1 MGAIVNTKS
10 LSEQV
15 YAYLRS
21 EMAYGKILPGS
32 NINIAAIADKLGISK
47 TPLRDALIQLQFEGF
62 VSILP
67 RKGVVVNT
75 MTIEDVRKAYEAAG
89 AVECDIVRANGHKI
103 KKAHIDELKE
113 LNAKLRSD
121 ILHEDFSDYFETNLA
136 FHEVY
141 LRLSDNELLKE
152 FIRPIKQRLYDFP
165 RRKYYIKG
173 WELRNCEEHEVFINY
188 LEKGQW
194 VLAGDYLRDVHWSF
208 EVQESFILEFHT

>member
-1 MGAIVNTKS
+1 MGLLNTTS

-15 YAYLRS
+15 YTYLRG
-21 EMAYGKILPGS
+21 EMACGRILPGA
-32 NINIAAIADKLGISK
+32 NINIAAIAEKLGISK

-89 AVECDIVRANGHKI
+89 AVECDIVRANGYRI
-103 KKAHIDELKE
+103 EQRHIDELKE
-113 LNAKLRSD
+113 LNAKLKSD
-121 ILHEDFSDYFETNLA
+121 ILQEDFSDYFETNLA

-141 LRLSDNELLKE
+141 LNLSDNELLKE

-165 RRKYYIKG
+165 RHQYYIKG
-173 WELRNCEEHEVFINY
+173 WELRNCEEHDVFITY
-188 LEKGQW
+188 LEEEQW
-194 VLAGDYLRDVHWSF
+194 QLAADYLRDVHWSF
-208 EVQESFILEFHT
+208 AVQESFILEFHK